1 MTETNRYRKAQRLIG
16 KDVALVLA
24 SGKPRRE
31 RNVSMQVRANGMAFA
46 RLGLIV
52 PKRVLARAVD
62 RNRARRLLREWF
74 RNNQG
79 RFGGRDLL
87 VRVSARRA
95 DLKTL
100 IAEVERLYPGE

>member
-1 MTETNRYRKAQRLIG
+1 MTETHRYRKAQRLNGPDIIR
-16 KDVALVLA
+16 LLA
-24 SGKPRRE
+24 SGKARRE
-31 RNVSMQVRANGMAFA
+31 RNVSIQIRSNGMAFA

-74 RNNQG
+74 RTHQT
-79 RFGGRDLL
+79 RFVGSDLL
-87 VRVSARRA
+87 VRVNARRG

-100 IAEVERLYPGE
+100 IAEVERLYPKE

>member
-1 MTETNRYRKAQRLIG
+1 
-16 KDVALVLA
+16 
-24 SGKPRRE
+24 
-31 RNVSMQVRANGMAFA
+31 MAFG

-74 RNNQG
+74 RTNQK
-79 RFGGRDLL
+79 RFGGSDLL
-87 VRVSARRA
+87 VRVNGRRD

-100 IAEVERLYPGE
+100 LAEVRRLYPGE